1 VEGAREGAPR
11 TSRHGRQEEI
21 TVKTYLISLFS
32 PDGPPPADLD
42 LRRIMADLEVV
53 NADIRAAGGWVF
65 AGGLADQ
72 SSATTI
78 RKADAV
84 ADAVLTDGPFV
95 EAKEHLGGL
104 SIVRS
109 DDYDVVLGWAER
121 IAGATG
127 LAVEVRPFQGDD
139 DAGQAPTDR

>member
-1 VEGAREGAPR
+1 M
-11 TSRHGRQEEI
+11 
-21 TVKTYLISLFS
+21 KTYLISLFS
-32 PDGPPPADLD
+32 PDGPPPEDLD
-42 LRRIMADLEVV
+42 LTTVMADLEVV

-72 SSATTI
+72 ASATTI
-78 RKADAV
+78 RRPRDAV

-104 SIVRS
+104 TIVRS

-121 IAGATG
+121 IAGADRPARRG
-127 LAVEVRPFQGDD
+127 PPFQGEGDP
-139 DAGQAPTDR
+139 GQAPTDR

>member
-1 VEGAREGAPR
+1 M
-11 TSRHGRQEEI
+11 
-21 TVKTYLISLFS
+21 KTYLISLFS

-42 LRRIMADLEVV
+42 LDAVMADLEVV

-65 AGGLADQ
+65 AGGLGDQ

-78 RKADAV
+78 RRQRRSPDAV
-84 ADAVLTDGPFV
+84 VTDGPFV

-127 LAVEVRPFQGDD
+127 LPVEVRPFQGEDEP
-139 DAGQAPTDR
+139 GQAPTDR

>member
-1 VEGAREGAPR
+1 M
-11 TSRHGRQEEI
+11 
-21 TVKTYLISLFS
+21 KTYLISLFS

-42 LRRIMADLEVV
+42 LDAVMADLEVV

-65 AGGLADQ
+65 AGGLGDQ

-78 RKADAV
+78 RRQRRSADAV
-84 ADAVLTDGPFV
+84 VTDGPFV

-109 DDYDVVLGWAER
+109 DDYDEVLGWAER

-127 LAVEVRPFQGDD
+127 LPVEVRPFQGEDEP
-139 DAGQAPTDR
+139 GQAPTDR

>member
-1 VEGAREGAPR
+1 M
-11 TSRHGRQEEI
+11 H
-21 TVKTYLISLFS
+21 TYLISLFS
-32 PDGPPPADLD
+32 PDGPPPEDLD
-42 LRRIMADLEVV
+42 LTQVMADLEVV

-65 AGGLADQ
+65 AGGLGDQ

-78 RKADAV
+78 RRRRGESDAV
-84 ADAVLTDGPFV
+84 VTDGPFV

-104 SIVRS
+104 SIVRA

-127 LAVEVRPFQGDD
+127 LPVEVRPFQGEEEP
-139 DAGQAPTDR
+139 GQAPTDR

>member
-1 VEGAREGAPR
+1 M
-11 TSRHGRQEEI
+11 
-21 TVKTYLISLFS
+21 KTYLISLFS
-32 PDGPPPADLD
+32 PDGPPPEDLD
-42 LRRIMADLEVV
+42 LSRVMADLEVV

-72 SSATTI
+72 GSATTI
-78 RKADAV
+78 RKSDAV
-84 ADAVLTDGPFV
+84 ADAVLTDGPFI

-109 DDYDVVLGWAER
+109 DDYDSVLGWAER

-127 LAVEVRPFQGDD
+127 LPVEVRPFQGDD
-139 DAGQAPTDR
+139 EPGQAPTDR

>member
-1 VEGAREGAPR
+1 M
-11 TSRHGRQEEI
+11 
-21 TVKTYLISLFS
+21 KTYLISLFS
-32 PDGPPPADLD
+32 PDGPPPEELD
-42 LRRIMADLEVV
+42 LTRVMADLEVV

-78 RKADAV
+78 RRTRGSV
-84 ADAVLTDGPFV
+84 TDAVLTDGPFA

-104 SIVRS
+104 TIVRS

-127 LAVEVRPFQGDD
+127 LPVEVRPFQGEDD
-139 DAGQAPTDR
+139 PGQAPTDR

>member
-1 VEGAREGAPR
+1 M
-11 TSRHGRQEEI
+11 
-21 TVKTYLISLFS
+21 KTYLISLFS

-42 LRRIMADLEVV
+42 LTQVMADLEVV

-72 SSATTI
+72 GSEKTI
-78 RKADAV
+78 RTSGAV

-95 EAKEHLGGL
+95 EAKEHLGGV

-109 DDYDVVLGWAER
+109 GDYDVVLGWAER
-121 IAGATG
+121 IAKATG
-127 LAVEVRPFQGDD
+127 LPVEVRPFQGEGEP
-139 DAGQAPTDR
+139 GQAPTDR

>member
-1 VEGAREGAPR
+1 M
-11 TSRHGRQEEI
+11 
-21 TVKTYLISLFS
+21 KTYLISLFS
-32 PDGPPPADLD
+32 PDGPPPADLNLD
-42 LRRIMADLEVV
+42 AVMADLEVV

-65 AGGLADQ
+65 AGGLGDQ

-78 RKADAV
+78 RRQRRSPDAV
-84 ADAVLTDGPFV
+84 VTDGPFV

-127 LAVEVRPFQGDD
+127 LPVEVRPFQGEDEP
-139 DAGQAPTDR
+139 GQAPTDR